1 MVSRAKA
8 QSKTAVEQ
16 TLRLFTSTKKLVL
29 VALLSLLACGK
40 SNRMLTICVQ
50 ADGGKTCEDLGH
62 SVRAVRTVPV
72 RRELQPRPARPA
84 ARRNGASG
92 LADEDR
98 HSGDVDVL
106 GGALNMGQDG
116 VSRGRALS
124 DRF

>member
-50 ADGGKTCEDLGH
+50 ADGGKTCEDLGQPTH
-62 SVRAVRTVPV
+62 ILTECVPFDGGTAC
-72 RRELQPRPARPA
+72 EQFGQFPSAENCNL
-84 ARRNGASG
+84 ARRA
-92 LADEDR
+92 LR
-98 HSGDVDVL
+98 HVE
-106 GGALNMGQDG
+106 MGHRDLPTKIDTPAMWTC
-116 VSRGRALS
+116 SEAR
-124 DRF
+124 